1 MTVICATGHRK
12 GDPEELLNLARSSL
26 SKLREEIKLTE
37 VWCGGAIGWD
47 MAVEI
52 ACLELEIPLRL
63 CLPCYHYE
71 SKWPKELQAL
81 HREIVKLAETVEY
94 VYKGEYPGNW
104 CLNARNKAMIDR
116 CQLVIAYWDKTQ
128 LTGGT
133 FHAVKYAA
141 SKGKRVINVK
151 EEA

>member
-1 MTVICATGHRK
+1 MQKTVICATGHRK
-12 GDPEELLNLARSSL
+12 GELGKLIPLAKTSLTNLRQDIH
-26 SKLREEIKLTE
+26 IKE
-37 VWCGGAIGWD
+37 AIGWD

-104 CLNARNKAMIDR
+104 CLNARNKVMIDR
-116 CQLVIAYWDKTQ
+116 CQLVIAYWDTTQ
-128 LTGGT
+128 LRGGT

-151 EEA
+151 GKA